1 MAQATDFTL
10 SNQAF
15 GSFRTEL
22 NSVLSA
28 VNSCQSGTITPPS
41 AVAGT
46 IWLDTTS
53 ATTPTLKYY
62 DGADNISLAT
72 IDHVG
77 NTVNWL
83 DSTVSITGLTTTA
96 TGTVLTLS
104 DTNLNS
110 TVSIRIPTS
119 KGIDDDSGNEFLKF
133 TKTASAV
140 NEFTIINSATGNA
153 PEIQATGGDTNID
166 LKITPKGSGKIN
178 LDGIKFPNADGSAN
192 QALVTDGS
200 GSLSFA
206 TIATFNTPLAVV
218 GNATAGSEIRLP
230 EDTDN
235 GSNYVALKA
244 PNTIASNLTLTLPS
258 ADGTAN
264 QLLKTDGSGNLSFVT
279 PSAGFSGA
287 TTTSSAVDI
296 TLTSAS
302 TQTQNVSMT
311 AADKAVILPD
321 ATTLTTKGAPIYVI
335 NNQGALAFSIRS
347 NGGYTLANVNAVG
360 VVYLTLNDN
369 STANGSWSTAT
380 TNLIIG
386 QSSYT
391 DVITGT
397 TGVGSIGAVA
407 QGNLYYGITASK
419 ISSTSAIITY
429 MKGTSNRDVYGVVV
443 SYSGTTITVNSETI
457 LYSGSS
463 TAATNA
469 NVLMLDSTSGFLFV
483 SRASNNVVIPF
494 TLSGSTITA
503 GTSSS
508 TFGVGTY
515 NDSTTTPL
523 GSAIAM
529 SSTIALLTESNS
541 TTNPTFTFRT
551 VTHNGASA
559 PTIGSSSS
567 AVTTSQNYFA
577 PAMAYID
584 ATNAFV
590 AYQTPTVV
598 TRVVT
603 ISGASAPTLQTANTS
618 SPTSPANF
626 CIRAISST
634 KFNVSTGAQSLVY
647 TVSGTTVTYVGELVY
662 GAVIFSYYNNSIAMF
677 LGEYMISMAYNGNVL
692 YYAINGNDFYYSLG
706 NLTTTKSY
714 YLRAYASNSSG
725 YLVGLDSTTGFA
737 ITNNS
742 GTSTVSIQ
750 LIKIL

>member
-1 MAQATDFTL
+1 MAQHDYNIA
-10 SNQAF
+10 NQGFPA
-15 GSFRTEL
+15 FRTDL
-22 NSVLSA
+22 NNALSA
-28 VNSCQSGTITPPS
+28 IQTTNSGTSRPTG
-41 AVAGT
+41 AVAGQL
-46 IWLDTTS
+46 WLDTTS

-62 DGADNISLAT
+62 DGADDISLAT
-72 IDHVG
+72 IDHSA

-83 DSTVSITGLTTTA
+83 DSTVSVTGLTTTA

-104 DTNLNS
+104 DSATTS
-110 TVSIRIPTS
+110 TVNLIIDNDKEIRFREATANGTNYISLSAPASLSADVTYTLPVAPT
-119 KGIDDDSGNEFLKF
+119 
-133 TKTASAV
+133 
-140 NEFTIINSATGNA
+140 
-153 PEIQATGGDTNID
+153 TN
-166 LKITPKGSGKIN
+166 
-178 LDGIKFPNADGSAN
+178 N
-192 QALVTDGS
+192 QALIS
-200 GSLSFA
+200 S
-206 TIATFNTPLAVV
+206 
-218 GNATAGSEIRLP
+218 TAGVMSFTPYSLP
-230 EDTDN
+230 
-235 GSNYVALKA
+235 
-244 PNTIASNLTLTLPS
+244 AS
-258 ADGTAN
+258 DGTAN
-264 QLLKTDGSGNLSFVT
+264 QILKTNGSGVLSFAT
-279 PSAGFSGA
+279 PSGGGFSGA

-311 AADKAVILPD
+311 ALDKSVILPD

-335 NNQGALAFSIRS
+335 NNQGLNAFTIKNNVGFILATINFAS
-347 NGGYTLANVNAVG
+347 
-360 VVYLTLNDN
+360 VVYLTLNEN
-369 STANGSWSTAT
+369 STASGSWSTSL

-386 QSSYT
+386 VTPYT

-407 QGNLYYGITASK
+407 QGNQYYGITASK

-429 MKGTSNRDVYGVVV
+429 QKGTSQRDVYGVVV

-457 LYSGSS
+457 LYNGSS
-463 TAATNA
+463 TSATNA

-483 SRASNNVVIPF
+483 SRASNSLVVPF

-515 NDSTTTPL
+515 NDSTSTPL

-577 PAMAYID
+577 PAMAYIN

-590 AYQTPTVV
+590 AYQTPTLVA
-598 TRVVT
+598 RVVT

-618 SPTSPANF
+618 ATTSPANS

-634 KFNVSTGAQSLVY
+634 KFNVSNGAESLVY
-647 TVSGTTVTYVGELVY
+647 TVSGTTVSYTGSLGY
-662 GAVIFSYYNNSIAMF
+662 GSVIYSYYNNSIAMF
-677 LGEYMISMAYNGNVL
+677 LGEYMISMAYNGTVL
-692 YYAINGNDFYYSLG
+692 YYAVNANDFYYSLG

-714 YLRAYASNSSG
+714 YLRAYGSNASG
-725 YLVGLDSTTGFA
+725 YVVGLDSTTGFA

-742 GTSTVSIQ
+742 GTSTISIQ

>member
-1 MAQATDFTL
+1 MPFIG
-10 SNQAF
+10 NK
-15 GSFRTEL
+15 
-22 NSVLSA
+22 
-28 VNSCQSGTITPPS
+28 PS
-41 AVAGT
+41 AVPLTSADIADGIITSAKIVDGT
-46 IWLDTTS
+46 IVN
-53 ATTPTLKYY
+53 
-62 DGADNISLAT
+62 ADIS
-72 IDHVG
+72 
-77 NTVNWL
+77 
-83 DSTVSITGLTTTA
+83 
-96 TGTVLTLS
+96 
-104 DTNLNS
+104 
-110 TVSIRIPTS
+110 
-119 KGIDDDSGNEFLKF
+119 
-133 TKTASAV
+133 ASAA
-140 NEFTIINSATGNA
+140 I
-153 PEIQATGGDTNID
+153 
-166 LKITPKGSGKIN
+166 
-178 LDGIKFPNADGSAN
+178 
-192 QALVTDGS
+192 S
-200 GSLSFA
+200 GSKLS
-206 TIATFNTPLAVV
+206 
-218 GNATAGSEIRLP
+218 G
-230 EDTDN
+230 
-235 GSNYVALKA
+235 
-244 PNTIASNLTLTLPS
+244 
-258 ADGTAN
+258 
-264 QLLKTDGSGNLSFVT
+264 
-279 PSAGFSGA
+279 AGFSGA

-302 TQTQNVSMT
+302 TQVQNISMT
-311 AADKAVILPD
+311 AADKSVILPD

-335 NNQGALAFSIRS
+335 NNQGVLALTIKNNA
-347 NGGYTLANVNAVG
+347 GYILATVNSYSVL
-360 VVYLTLNDN
+360 YLTLNNN
-369 STANGSWSTAT
+369 STASGSWSTSL
-380 TNLIIG
+380 TNLNIG
-386 QSSYT
+386 VTSYT

-407 QGNLYYGITASK
+407 QGNNYYGITASK

-429 MKGTSNRDVYGVVV
+429 QKGTSQRDVYGVVV
-443 SYSGTTITVNSETI
+443 SYSGTTITVNSETL
-457 LYSGSS
+457 LYNGSS

-483 SRASNNVVIPF
+483 SRASNNVVVPF

-590 AYQTPTVV
+590 AYQTPTLV

-618 SPTSPANF
+618 ATTSPAQF
-626 CIRAISST
+626 CIRVISST
-634 KFNVSTGAQSLVY
+634 KFNVATGAESFVY
-647 TVSGTTVTYVGELVY
+647 TVSGTTVTYVGVLGY

-714 YLRAYASNSSG
+714 YLRAYSQNSSG

-737 ITNNS
+737 ITNNA

>member
-1 MAQATDFTL
+1 MPFIG
-10 SNQAF
+10 NK
-15 GSFRTEL
+15 
-22 NSVLSA
+22 
-28 VNSCQSGTITPPS
+28 PS
-41 AVAGT
+41 AVP
-46 IWLDTTS
+46 LTS
-53 ATTPTLKYY
+53 A
-62 DGADNISLAT
+62 D
-72 IDHVG
+72 
-77 NTVNWL
+77 
-83 DSTVSITGLTTTA
+83 IT
-96 TGTVLTLS
+96 
-104 DTNLNS
+104 
-110 TVSIRIPTS
+110 
-119 KGIDDDSGNEFLKF
+119 
-133 TKTASAV
+133 
-140 NEFTIINSATGNA
+140 
-153 PEIQATGGDTNID
+153 
-166 LKITPKGSGKIN
+166 
-178 LDGIKFPNADGSAN
+178 DGIITSAK
-192 QALVTDGS
+192 
-200 GSLSFA
+200 
-206 TIATFNTPLAVV
+206 I
-218 GNATAGSEIRLP
+218 
-230 EDTDN
+230 
-235 GSNYVALKA
+235 
-244 PNTIASNLTLTLPS
+244 
-258 ADGTAN
+258 ADGTIVNADIN
-264 QLLKTDGSGNLSFVT
+264 ASAAIAGSKLSG
-279 PSAGFSGA
+279 AGFSGA

-302 TQTQNVSMT
+302 TQAQNVTMT
-311 AADKAVILPD
+311 AADKAVILPN

-335 NNQGALAFSIRS
+335 NNQGALAFSIKN

-380 TNLIIG
+380 TNLTIG
-386 QSSYT
+386 QSPYT

-590 AYQTPTVV
+590 AYQV
-598 TRVVT
+598 TSTGYMVARVVT

-618 SPTSPANF
+618 SASAVANF
-626 CIRAISST
+626 CIRALSST

-725 YLVGLDSTTGFA
+725 YLIGLDSTTGFA
-737 ITNNS
+737 ITNNG

>member
-28 VNSCQSGTITPPS
+28 VNSCQSGTTTPPS

-206 TIATFNTPLAVV
+206 TIATFNTPLAIV

-244 PNTIASNLTLTLPS
+244 PNTIASNL
-258 ADGTAN
+258 
-264 QLLKTDGSGNLSFVT
+264 NL
-279 PSAGFSGA
+279 G
-287 TTTSSAVDI
+287 I
-296 TLTSAS
+296 
-302 TQTQNVSMT
+302 NVAENCRRMC
-311 AADKAVILPD
+311 
-321 ATTLTTKGAPIYVI
+321 
-335 NNQGALAFSIRS
+335 
-347 NGGYTLANVNAVG
+347 
-360 VVYLTLNDN
+360 
-369 STANGSWSTAT
+369 
-380 TNLIIG
+380 
-386 QSSYT
+386 
-391 DVITGT
+391 
-397 TGVGSIGAVA
+397 
-407 QGNLYYGITASK
+407 
-419 ISSTSAIITY
+419 
-429 MKGTSNRDVYGVVV
+429 
-443 SYSGTTITVNSETI
+443 
-457 LYSGSS
+457 
-463 TAATNA
+463 
-469 NVLMLDSTSGFLFV
+469 
-483 SRASNNVVIPF
+483 
-494 TLSGSTITA
+494 
-503 GTSSS
+503 
-508 TFGVGTY
+508 
-515 NDSTTTPL
+515 
-523 GSAIAM
+523 
-529 SSTIALLTESNS
+529 
-541 TTNPTFTFRT
+541 
-551 VTHNGASA
+551 H
-559 PTIGSSSS
+559 
-567 AVTTSQNYFA
+567 
-577 PAMAYID
+577 
-584 ATNAFV
+584 
-590 AYQTPTVV
+590 
-598 TRVVT
+598 T
-603 ISGASAPTLQTANTS
+603 ISY
-618 SPTSPANF
+618 F
-626 CIRAISST
+626 W
-634 KFNVSTGAQSLVY
+634 Y
-647 TVSGTTVTYVGELVY
+647 
-662 GAVIFSYYNNSIAMF
+662 
-677 LGEYMISMAYNGNVL
+677 
-692 YYAINGNDFYYSLG
+692 
-706 NLTTTKSY
+706 
-714 YLRAYASNSSG
+714 
-725 YLVGLDSTTGFA
+725 
-737 ITNNS
+737 
-742 GTSTVSIQ
+742 
-750 LIKIL
+750 

>member
-28 VNSCQSGTITPPS
+28 VNSCQSGTTTPPS

-62 DGADNISLAT
+62 DGTDNISLAT

-96 TGTVLTLS
+96 TGTVLTLN

-206 TIATFNTPLAVV
+206 TIATFNTPLAIV

-302 TQTQNVSMT
+302 TQVQNVTMT

-335 NNQGALAFSIRS
+335 NNQGALAFSIRN
-347 NGGYTLANVNAVG
+347 NGGYTLASVNAVG

-380 TNLIIG
+380 TNLTIG

-429 MKGTSNRDVYGVVV
+429 MKGTSQRDVYGVVV

-457 LYSGSS
+457 LYNGSS
-463 TAATNA
+463 TAATNG

-483 SRASNNVVIPF
+483 SRASNSLVVPF

-551 VTHNGASA
+551 VIHNGASA

-567 AVTTSQNYFA
+567 AVTTAQNYFA

-603 ISGASAPTLQTANTS
+603 ISGASAPTLQTANTTS
-618 SPTSPANF
+618 TSSPANF

-662 GAVIFSYYNNSIAMF
+662 GSVIYPYYNNSIAMF
-677 LGEYMISMAYNGNVL
+677 LGEYMISMAYNGDKL